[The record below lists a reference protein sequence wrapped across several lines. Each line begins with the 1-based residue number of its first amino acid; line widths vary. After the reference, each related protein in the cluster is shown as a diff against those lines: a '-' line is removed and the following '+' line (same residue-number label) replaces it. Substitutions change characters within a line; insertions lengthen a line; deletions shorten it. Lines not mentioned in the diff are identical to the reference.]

1 MFHNFVGS
9 AHLAKFGGDKGNKRN
24 KGNKGEEVQAEHATP
39 IQ

>member
-9 AHLAKFGGDKGNKRN
+9 ARLAKFGGDKGN

-39 IQ
+39 VQ